1 MDLRNLIKAVADLL
15 SRFAS
20 KKYAVDGALENG
32 IWVQRNDD
40 GKFLFVFTTEDKI
53 TVKVLFEA
61 DKATKD
67 YIHYMVTGIISMLN
81 DKRKQRQCESVIEI
95 ATTEQVAFIKSGGK

>member
-32 IWVQRNDD
+32 VWVQRNDS
-40 GKFLFVFTTEDKI
+40 GKFLFVLTTDDRI

-61 DKATKD
+61 DKATKE
-67 YIHYMVTGIISMLN
+67 YMAGMVQGVITMLH
-81 DKRKQRQCESVIEI
+81 DKRKQRQSESVIEI
-95 ATTEQVAFIKSGGK
+95 ATNEQIEFISGVK